1 MPLGAPI
8 GSNQGL
14 ETRAMLEII
23 IQQATVP
30 VVVDAGIGVPSHA
43 AQALEMGADAV
54 LVNTAIAVADD
65 PVNMAKAFRLA
76 VKSRPAGSSVRTGQP
91 QSFCSCHQPADWISG
106 GIGMKTFS
114 DRWRQLDWDDIRLR
128 INGQNGC

>member
-14 ETRAMLEII
+14 ETCAMLEII

-43 AQALEMGADAV
+43 AQALEMGP
-54 LVNTAIAVADD
+54 T
-65 PVNMAKAFRLA
+65 R
-76 VKSRPAGSSVRTGQP
+76 
-91 QSFCSCHQPADWISG
+91 C
-106 GIGMKTFS
+106 
-114 DRWRQLDWDDIRLR
+114 
-128 INGQNGC
+128 

>member
-14 ETRAMLEII
+14 ETCAMLEII

-65 PVNMAKAFRLA
+65 PSTWRRHFVWRLKQACWHVSPDRAAA
-76 VKSRPAGSSVRTGQP
+76 VILLMPPAR
-91 QSFCSCHQPADWISG
+91 
-106 GIGMKTFS
+106 
-114 DRWRQLDWDDIRLR
+114 
-128 INGQNGC
+128 